1 MTKERIEK
9 AIEIINYAIN
19 NQISVK
25 VASVA
30 CGYADTYV
38 KNIKAIVYEK
48 YENGTLEDELFS
60 QFDTAYSKYIE
71 NRKQFGIK
79 DKDEEKPVVTLN
91 KPADLPPAANGK
103 EQLTFERNGNKAIID
118 FRTDDKLL
126 GNSPIDSVNQ
136 ENLKNFV
143 EDNESYPKN
152 HIKTLDELLDYLKVD
167 REVWRV
173 ERTRLNKWDVTSW
186 SEGYPRTIQ
195 NFQVRADL
203 VRNIRVVK
211 ERMAGEIF
219 IDMIKDYKPP
229 VFQVKN
235 IDVSKSNENNLF
247 EISIFDLHMGKLA
260 WGGETGENYDT
271 KIARARFLESI
282 EKLVHRASG
291 FNYSRILFP
300 VGNDFFNSDTIFNT
314 TTQGTQQDEDL
325 RWQKTFNVGTR
336 LLVDAINLLKQT
348 GRPIDV
354 IVIPGNHDF
363 ERSYYMGKFLEAWF
377 NNDPS
382 VTMYNGASPR
392 KYYRFGKVLLGF
404 THGSEEKESS
414 LPLLMATDIESK
426 PMWSETIYHEWH
438 LGHIHRKR
446 NVNYSVIDTKER
458 TLNED
463 LGVTIRYLS
472 SLTGTEEWH
481 HKKGFVGAIKAADAF
496 IWNDELGLI
505 AHLNSNI
512 IIE

>member
-1 MTKERIEK
+1 MASERIKK
-9 AIEIINYAIN
+9 AVEIIKYAIK

-25 VASVA
+25 EASVR
-30 CGYADTYV
+30 CGCSDTYV
-38 KNIKAIVYEK
+38 KNTKAVVYEK
-48 YENGTLEDELFS
+48 YDNGEIGDEDFTV
-60 QFDTAYSKYIE
+60 FDTAYKNYTT
-71 NRKQFGIK
+71 NRGVVAKAEDTK
-79 DKDEEKPVVTLN
+79 VDESDKPT
-91 KPADLPPAANGK
+91 DLPPAVNGNEK
-103 EQLTFERNGNKAIID
+103 LNFEQFGNKATVN
-118 FRTDDKLL
+118 FFTDDKPKTPDPNEPKPNETML
-126 GNSPIDSVNQ
+126 
-136 ENLKNFV
+136 ENLATG
-143 EDNESYPKN
+143 EESYPKN
-152 HIKTLDELLDYLKVD
+152 HIKTLDELLDYLNVD
-167 REVWRV
+167 REIWKV

-186 SEGYPRTIQ
+186 QDGYARTIQ

-203 VRNIRVVK
+203 IRDIQVVK
-211 ERMAGEIF
+211 EKLAGEIF
-219 IDMIKDYKPP
+219 INMIKNYQPP
-229 VFQVKN
+229 VFMMDYN
-235 IDVSKSNENNLF
+235 DVPQTDENNLL

-282 EKLVHRASG
+282 EKLLHRASG
-291 FNYSRILFP
+291 FDYSHILFP

-336 LLVDAINLLKQT
+336 LLVDAINMLKQS
-348 GRPIDV
+348 GRAVDV

-377 NNDPS
+377 NHDPA
-382 VTMYNGASPR
+382 VNINNGASPR

-446 NVNYSVIDTKER
+446 NVSYRVTDSKER

-463 LGVTIRYLS
+463 LGVTVRYLS

-496 IWNDELGLI
+496 IWNDELGLV
-505 AHLNSNI
+505 AHLNSNLI
-512 IIE
+512 IQ